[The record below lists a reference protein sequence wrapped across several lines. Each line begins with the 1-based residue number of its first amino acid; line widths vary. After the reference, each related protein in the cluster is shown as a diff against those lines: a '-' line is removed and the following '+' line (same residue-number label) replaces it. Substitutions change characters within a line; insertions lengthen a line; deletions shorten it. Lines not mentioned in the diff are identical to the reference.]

1 MRRMLGAL
9 GCAFLVL
16 LLMGGDTAHAQ
27 AAPEAPAPALSE
39 SGGGAAPLWRGIRE
53 GEQGY
58 VSIPNP
64 MAGTL
69 VQAGGESWRA
79 FRNGPYQTWSG
90 YLLLGAIA
98 LLSLFFALRGRI
110 PIARGRSGYTVER
123 FNTLERFAHWL
134 TASCFIVLALTGLN
148 LVFGRALLMPLV
160 GKEAFA
166 TLSMWGKLVHDYIA
180 FGFMVGVALIFVL
193 WVRYN
198 IPDRHDL
205 AWVAK
210 GGGFIGHSHPAA
222 RKFNAGQKVIFW
234 LTVLGG
240 LSLSL
245 SGLQL
250 LFPFTFSFFE
260 STFAFLNVFG
270 LGLPTDLTPM
280 QEQQLATLW
289 HGAMAVFLTAVIIG
303 HVYIGTI
310 GMEGAFDAMGKGTV
324 DLNWARD
331 HHSLWVEEMERRG
344 KVHLPAE

>member
-1 MRRMLGAL
+1 MRRMLDAL
-9 GCAFLVL
+9 GLALLVL
-16 LLMGGDTAHAQ
+16 LLVGGGDPVLAQ
-27 AAPEAPAPALSE
+27 AAPEAPAPALAE
-39 SGGGAAPLWRGIRE
+39 PGGTAPLWRGVRQ

-69 VQAGGESWRA
+69 VQSGGESWRA

-148 LVFGRALLMPLV
+148 LVFGRALLMPLL

-205 AWVAK
+205 AWVARA
-210 GGGFIGHSHPAA
+210 GGFIGHSHPAA